1 MPIPV
6 SAIMVM
12 GSTLVTPIATI
23 KDAKSGLD
31 FTRTIKDYMIL
42 FAGVIWHVNDMIKR
56 FIKFVTMI
64 KTIYNDFI

>member
-12 GSTLVTPIATI
+12 GSTLATPIATI
-23 KDAKSGLD
+23 EDAKSGPD

-42 FAGVIWHVNDMIKR
+42 FVGVIWHVNDMIKR
-56 FIKFVTMI
+56 FIKFVSLI
-64 KTIYNDFI
+64 